1 MLPNKTAQNVGP
13 LADGQMV
20 IIVAR
25 WILIFSSLFLI
36 LCDTQSVNL
45 NTVRFEIMVIL
56 LLAVSNFYLV
66 AQVLT
71 KRPTLDVVLYGMG
84 LADLAAITLIILVQR
99 GFESNVYTFY
109 FPAMLAF
116 SVVFPTLELYL
127 FLGLTDGLYGLIG
140 LMTLQTSDDFQTLV
154 IRLLM
159 LSAVAIC
166 GNYFARIERNRH
178 KLALQNQLLT
188 DAGSLS
194 VAAGL
199 ADQFQA
205 LQPKG

>member
-1 MLPNKTAQNVGP
+1 MLPNKTAQAVGP